1 MIDVLRE
8 CKWRP
13 PLISHHVST
22 FTILVSFF
30 EASRRPLLSDLPLRV
45 VPLGGFGEIGK
56 NLLALEYDRD
66 ILVIDAGLMFPESD
80 MLGIDLVYPDITYLT
95 ERADRV
101 QAVVLTH
108 GHEDH
113 IGALPYLLK
122 YLDVPVYATALTRG
136 LAELKLK
143 EAGLLADSE
152 LHTITEE
159 DRLTL
164 GCFTVEFFHICH
176 SIPDAVGIV
185 VHTPAGTVVH
195 VTDFKFDQH
204 PVDGKLIDVERLRA
218 LGDSGVLLLMSDS
231 TNADTEGFTP
241 SEQAINGTLEDIMAA
256 APGRVILATFASNIS
271 RIQQVINVA
280 RLNGRRV
287 GVIGR
292 SMVNNVRMAINLGF
306 LDVAYDDLLST
317 SEMNN
322 RPPQKVVIVCTGTQG
337 EPSAVLARLASG
349 EHAQLEIVPGD
360 TVVLSATPIPGNEE
374 LVNHIIDDLFRLGA
388 DVIYSDLCDVHVSG
402 HGSQEDL
409 KLMLSLVRPK
419 FFVPMHGEY
428 RHLVLHSRIAR
439 EAGIPDANMLIVE
452 SGQVV
457 EVWPDAIRLGEEING
472 GHVLVDGLSVGDIG
486 AAVLRDRKHLARD
499 GFLVAIVAINRA
511 TGEVEGDPEILTR
524 GFVYVAES
532 EDLIEGAKERM
543 WQVLKMPGAAS
554 SARNKIKDV
563 LSQYCYNRTGRRPLI
578 LPLVLEV

>member
-1 MIDVLRE
+1 M
-8 CKWRP
+8 
-13 PLISHHVST
+13 
-22 FTILVSFF
+22 
-30 EASRRPLLSDLPLRV
+30 SDLPLRV

-152 LHTITEE
+152 LHTITAD

-176 SIPDAVGIV
+176 SIPDSVGIV

-195 VTDFKFDQH
+195 VTDFKFDQN
-204 PVDGKLIDVERLRA
+204 PVDGKLIDVNRLRA
-218 LGDSGVLLLMSDS
+218 LGDRGVLLLMSDS
-231 TNADTEGFTP
+231 TNADTKGFTP
-241 SEQAINGTLEDIMAA
+241 SEQAITGTLKDIISA

-271 RIQQVINVA
+271 RIQQVINVSRA
-280 RLNGRRV
+280 DGRRV

-292 SMVNNVRMAINLGF
+292 SMVNNVRMAINLGY
-306 LDVAYDDLLST
+306 LDIAFDDLLST

-322 RPPQKVVIVCTGTQG
+322 RTPQKVVIVCTGSQG

-409 KLMLSLVRPK
+409 RLMLSLIRPK
-419 FFVPMHGEY
+419 FFIPMHGEY

-439 EAGIPDANMLIVE
+439 EVGIPDANMLIVE

-457 EVWPDAIRLGEEING
+457 EVWPDAIRTAEAVNG

-532 EDLIEGAKERM
+532 DDLIEGAKERM
-543 WQVLKMPGAAS
+543 WQVLRVPGAAS

-563 LSQYCYNRTGRRPLI
+563 LSQYCYNRTGRRPLV

>member
-1 MIDVLRE
+1 M
-8 CKWRP
+8 
-13 PLISHHVST
+13 
-22 FTILVSFF
+22 
-30 EASRRPLLSDLPLRV
+30 SDLPLRV

-152 LHTITEE
+152 LHTITAD
-159 DRLTL
+159 DRLDL

-204 PVDGKLIDVERLRA
+204 PVDGKLIDVEKLRA

-256 APGRVILATFASNIS
+256 APGRIILATFASNIS

-306 LDVAYDDLLST
+306 LDIAYDDLLST

-457 EVWPDAIRLGEEING
+457 EVWPDAIRLGETVNG